1 MITLR
6 KRRSAD
12 VLSVQCTLA
21 ESVGDLVRL
30 VSVEAG
36 APPVVEKVDPLDAAK
51 MPAYGILIEKYSDTS
66 GVVQVSGAVDLP
78 AGGLQP
84 GKVCFVGTDG
94 RPTVTPPRI
103 AGTSTLVQVVGLA
116 TGVQSIQLAPSF
128 SVYQTSA

>member
-12 VLSVQCTLA
+12 VLSVQCA
-21 ESVGDLVRL
+21 AGDQVGDLVRL

-36 APPVVEKVDPLDAAK
+36 GPPAVEKVDPLDIAK
-51 MPAYGILIEKYSDTS
+51 MPAYGILIEKYGATA

-78 AGGLQP
+78 AGALQP

-94 RPTVTPPRI
+94 RPTVVPPKI
-103 AGTSTLVQVVGLA
+103 PGVSAVVQVVGLA
-116 TGVQSIQLAPSF
+116 TGAQSIQLAPSF
-128 SVYQTSA
+128 AVVQSVA

>member
-12 VLSVQCTLA
+12 VLSVQCSSSDA
-21 ESVGDLVRL
+21 VGNLVRL

-51 MPAYGILIEKYSDTS
+51 MPVYGILIEKYSDTA

-78 AGGLQP
+78 SGSLEP
-84 GKVCFVGTDG
+84 GRVCFAGTDG

-103 AGTSTLVQVVGLA
+103 PGSSSVVQVIGLA
-116 TGVQSIQLAPSF
+116 TGSQSIQLAPSF
-128 SVYQTSA
+128 AVVQTVA